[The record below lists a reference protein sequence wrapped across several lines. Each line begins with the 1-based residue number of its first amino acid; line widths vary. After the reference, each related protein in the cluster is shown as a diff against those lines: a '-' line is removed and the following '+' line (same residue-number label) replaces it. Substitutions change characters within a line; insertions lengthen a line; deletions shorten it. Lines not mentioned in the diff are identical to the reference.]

1 MPVGR
6 PEGGPTAAFLVSKGH
21 WQLAGW
27 MLVHSVAAVV
37 AGWLWAHARLRSLK
51 LALLIITRYI
61 ANAVS

>member
-1 MPVGR
+1 
-6 PEGGPTAAFLVSKGH
+6 
-21 WQLAGW
+21 